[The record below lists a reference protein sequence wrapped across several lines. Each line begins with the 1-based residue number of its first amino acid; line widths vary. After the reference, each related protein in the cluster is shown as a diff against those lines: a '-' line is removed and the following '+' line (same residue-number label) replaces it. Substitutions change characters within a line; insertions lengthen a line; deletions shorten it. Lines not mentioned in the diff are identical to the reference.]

1 MLRKMICFEAMREF
15 IDPSAKTILGY
26 TKQTKNKILDNLARV
41 MLAWLIRC
49 STT

>member
-1 MLRKMICFEAMREF
+1 MFLRYWELFYDAKMI
-15 IDPSAKTILGY
+15 SGY
-26 TKQTKNKILDNLARV
+26 TNTKQTKNKILDNMARV